1 MTDSPRISSHT
12 LVSLQ
17 YALTTA
23 NGAVIRQAH
32 EKPIQYVHG
41 CGLLFRKLEAAL
53 EGRQVGEVV
62 RAKLLADD
70 AFGRRNPDLVHEV
83 QRDELPPGEELQV
96 GGTLIG
102 HDEQGNP
109 INFRIISLDNGVVK
123 LDANHPLAGETLIFE
138 LEIQAVRSASEA
150 EIEQAMRSL
159 SPSLTGE

>member
-1 MTDSPRISSHT
+1 MTDSPRISTHT

-83 QRDELPPGEELQV
+83 QREELQV